1 MITLKQE
8 IERGKTKVWLP
19 VYRTVPQTVS
29 RSSGVLANFLCDN
42 SKYILGVDTLGN
54 GKRVQE
60 CFEASREKHL
70 EILESVSG
78 EMAEA
83 VRNFFCTWNPEKA
96 KENDKLIEIWEEITD
111 GSNLI
116 FVMNEKEAQDDKEIH
131 MAWENFLNQKE
142 EQVTGICLVTGRKD
156 EIARIHSTIRGVQG
170 AQSSGAALVSFN
182 APAFESYGKE
192 QSYNASVG
200 KYAAFAYTTAL
211 NYLLAKREYVF
222 QFGDTTVVYWAED
235 GDEIYQDLL
244 CGFLEPREDNQEII
258 KNIFQNLK
266 EKRAIDVNGIKLNI
280 NQRFYILGLSPNAAR
295 LAVRFFYE
303 NSFGKILDNLLKHY
317 NRMELVK
324 PSREKREFLG
334 VGSMINE
341 TINQKS
347 KDKKPIPN
355 LPGAVLR
362 AVLENSRYPES
373 LYNDILIRIRAEQGK
388 ITWGRAAIIKAYL
401 IQNKALEKEE
411 NFVGL
416 NQETSDTAYVLG
428 RIFSVLEYIQ
438 KDASSEINA
447 TIKDRYFNSAC
458 SNPASVFPILMKLKN
473 SHLRKIGRQKEWRK
487 AYFEGLLAEL
497 LGKITEFPKS
507 FTLEEQG
514 HFILGYYHQVQKL
527 YEKKEDE

>member
-1 MITLKQE
+1 
-8 IERGKTKVWLP
+8 
-19 VYRTVPQTVS
+19 
-29 RSSGVLANFLCDN
+29 
-42 SKYILGVDTLGN
+42 
-54 GKRVQE
+54 
-60 CFEASREKHL
+60 
-70 EILESVSG
+70 
-78 EMAEA
+78 
-83 VRNFFCTWNPEKA
+83 
-96 KENDKLIEIWEEITD
+96 
-111 GSNLI
+111 
-116 FVMNEKEAQDDKEIH
+116 
-131 MAWENFLNQKE
+131 
-142 EQVTGICLVTGRKD
+142 
-156 EIARIHSTIRGVQG
+156 
-170 AQSSGAALVSFN
+170 
-182 APAFESYGKE
+182 
-192 QSYNASVG
+192 
-200 KYAAFAYTTAL
+200 
-211 NYLLAKREYVF
+211 
-222 QFGDTTVVYWAED
+222 
-235 GDEIYQDLL
+235 
-244 CGFLEPREDNQEII
+244 
-258 KNIFQNLK
+258 
-266 EKRAIDVNGIKLNI
+266 
-280 NQRFYILGLSPNAAR
+280 
-295 LAVRFFYE
+295 
-303 NSFGKILDNLLKHY
+303 
-317 NRMELVK
+317 
-324 PSREKREFLG
+324 
-334 VGSMINE
+334 MINE

-447 TIKDRYFNSAC
+447 TIKDRYFNAAC
-458 SNPASVFPILMKLKN
+458 ANPVSVFPILMKLKN